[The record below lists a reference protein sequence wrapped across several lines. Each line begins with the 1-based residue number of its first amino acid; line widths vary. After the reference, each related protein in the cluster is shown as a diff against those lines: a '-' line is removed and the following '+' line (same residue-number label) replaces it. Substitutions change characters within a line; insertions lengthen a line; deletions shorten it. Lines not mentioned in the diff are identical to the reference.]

1 VKRPFHFV
9 TAAGIATS
17 LALLATIP
25 TASAQPA
32 GTPVEIDAIISLT
45 GPIANVGQAA
55 KQGLD
60 VLERY
65 VNATGGIGGRPL
77 HIAYSDDGS
86 STQNAVQLVNTL
98 AARGAR
104 VILGPEV
111 SAACKAV
118 EPLVETKGPVTFC
131 LSPAVSPPKGS
142 YMFTGS
148 IAPLDT
154 LAAMLHFFRDHGWTK
169 LALLHTIDATG
180 QEHDTAMDRLLALP
194 ENRAL
199 KVVIEEHFAPAD
211 VSVSAQVTRIR
222 ASDAQA
228 LIVSA
233 VGTAFATAFR
243 AINDSG
249 LDLPVSATNSI
260 MLYQAMREY
269 KLFLPKRLYFA
280 SSAWPAYDALPR
292 GPVKDQLKHYYDAF
306 AAAGLKPDN
315 GPVTAWDPG
324 LIVVSALRTLGS
336 DASAQA
342 IRDYIEN
349 LHGFAGVNTTY
360 DFRIGDQRGGLTWK
374 DAVISQ
380 WIPSRET
387 WVVVR

>member
-1 VKRPFHFV
+1 VNLPLRFV
-9 TAAGIATS
+9 APVTIAASIA
-17 LALLATIP
+17 LVACIP
-25 TASAQPA
+25 AASAQPA
-32 GTPVEIDAIISLT
+32 GAPVEIDAIVSLT
-45 GPIANVGQAA
+45 GGIANIGQAA

-65 VNATGGIGGRPL
+65 VNATGGVRGRPL
-77 HIAYSDDGS
+77 HIVYSDDES
-86 STQNAVQLVNTL
+86 STQVAVQLVNTL
-98 AARGAR
+98 AAKGAR
-104 VILGPEV
+104 VILGPET
-111 SAACKAV
+111 SAECKAI
-118 EPLVETKGPVTFC
+118 EPLVETKGPVVFC
-131 LSPAVSPPKGS
+131 LSPAVAPPKSS

-154 LAAMLHFFRDHGWTK
+154 LAAMLHFFRDHGWTR

-180 QEHDTAMDRLLALP
+180 QEHDTAMDRLLQQP
-194 ENRAL
+194 ENHAL

-233 VGTAFATAFR
+233 VGSAFATAFR
-243 AINDSG
+243 AISDAG
-249 LDLPVSATNSI
+249 LDMPASATNSI

-269 KLFLPKRLYFA
+269 KSFLPKRLYFA
-280 SSAWPAYDALPR
+280 SSSWPAYESMSR

-324 LIVVSALRTLGS
+324 LIVVGALRTLGA
-336 DASAQA
+336 DATPQQV
-342 IRDYIEN
+342 RDYIEN
-349 LHGFAGVNTTY
+349 LHGWTGIDTTY
-360 DFRIGDQRGGLTWK
+360 DFRLGDQRGGLTAK

-380 WIPSRET
+380 WIPARDT
-387 WVVVR
+387 WVVVK